1 MLRKKVQITL
11 PEELKSI
18 LEIESKKDFM
28 SLSSWIERA
37 AVHYL
42 ERNKKET
49 SNVKKIDL
57 GI

>member
-1 MLRKKVQITL
+1 MSRKKVQITL

-18 LEIESKKDFM
+18 LDVESKKDFM

-37 AVHYL
+37 AIHYL

-49 SNVKKIDL
+49 NNAKKIDL